1 MEMGDKNKG
10 DKAKAAGMTKAQ
22 IDALVQ
28 EQVKAQVAD
37 QLKQHGDAAVRRA
50 RIIGDAGR
58 VLPKTYDFE
67 GKSDADVLADAVISC
82 DKSYEG
88 VARKLA
94 KDGNAER
101 LHGILIAKI
110 DAIES
115 AMSRGNLVA
124 SGALVRDAQDG
135 DPKNSADA
143 ARDRMRDRKLGKT
156 SSAAAGA
163 AGNGK

>member
-1 MEMGDKNKG
+1 MQERVKL
-10 DKAKAAGMTKAQ
+10 Q
-22 IDALVQ
+22 VDAV
-28 EQVKAQVAD
+28 
-37 QLKQHGDAAVRRA
+37 LKQHGDAATRRA
-50 RIIGDAGR
+50 RIISDAGR
-58 VLPKTYDFE
+58 VLPKTYEFE

-88 VARKLA
+88 TARKLA
-94 KDGNAER
+94 KDNNAER

-115 AMSRGNLVA
+115 AMNRGNLLA

-135 DPKNSADA
+135 DTKNSADA
-143 ARDRMRDRKLGKT
+143 ARDRMRDRKLGTKT
-156 SSAAAGA
+156 SNTAAGA